1 MGFVSGMWGTRE
13 IVIPTFKSRWRSK
26 YFRIVVGEKSDVS
39 EASECFLAKA
49 LKKAWFCSV
58 VAQEA

>member
-1 MGFVSGMWGTRE
+1 MWGTLE

-49 LKKAWFCSV
+49 FKKA
-58 VAQEA
+58 